1 MPPVNH
7 VLSGPAADPALPSEP
22 VDRLIAVA
30 DAALAIAEGVPGDRP
45 HPNATAPVLLSC
57 LADDR
62 ARPVAAAHPALPP
75 RVIVELLS
83 DPDRQVAEAAA
94 GNPSLPP
101 AVMTHLVTGIDEP
114 FTNGG

>member
-1 MPPVNH
+1 
-7 VLSGPAADPALPSEP
+7 
-22 VDRLIAVA
+22 
-30 DAALAIAEGVPGDRP
+30 
-45 HPNATAPVLLSC
+45 
-57 LADDR
+57 
-62 ARPVAAAHPALPP
+62 
-75 RVIVELLS
+75 VIVELLS